1 MLKVE
6 HFRFF
11 SFISSRFYM
20 EFSVLIFL
28 KKKRKI
34 PSLRF
39 ISIHSQFFS
48 FFLCAFFIFFG
59 VKSLT
64 IIFWVILFFIF
75 HAFPRSDAFTSLEPY
90 PNGFCSFFSS
100 FLLNIYSKWIF
111 IIFFFTFS
119 SSIHHS
125 FLLLFYLN

>member
-6 HFRFF
+6 HFPFF

-20 EFSVLIFL
+20 EFAVYNFFE
-28 KKKRKI
+28 KKKI

-39 ISIHSQFFS
+39 ISIHSQFFP
-48 FFLCAFFIFFG
+48 FFLCFFYIFWCEKFNHYFLGDFIFY
-59 VKSLT
+59 
-64 IIFWVILFFIF
+64 F

-90 PNGFCSFFSS
+90 PNGFVRFFFFFS
-100 FLLNIYSKWIF
+100 FKYLFEMDFHN
-111 IIFFFTFS
+111 FFPPSS

>member
-6 HFRFF
+6 HFPFF

-20 EFSVLIFL
+20 EFAVYNFFE
-28 KKKRKI
+28 KKKI

-39 ISIHSQFFS
+39 ISIHSQFFP

-64 IIFWVILFFIF
+64 IIFWVILFFISMLF
-75 HAFPRSDAFTSLEPY
+75 LAVMLLHPLNLIPMVLFV
-90 PNGFCSFFSS
+90 FFSS

-111 IIFFFTFS
+111 IIFFPPS
-119 SSIHHS
+119 SSYIHHS